1 MLYYTIPQAAKL
13 LGRTRQDVWYLV
25 KNNKIKSFKIGR
37 LYVITQGDLGNYI
50 LNKISGSSGN
60 DTTDVHS
67 NNIGSKVPDEAK
79 FNSSKETI
87 SKLNSLTGNTN
98 DNEQ

>member
-37 LYVITQGDLGNYI
+37 LYVITQEALKSYLINKMTDKPNCGDAETALI
-50 LNKISGSSGN
+50 
-60 DTTDVHS
+60 
-67 NNIGSKVPDEAK
+67 NNS
-79 FNSSKETI
+79 F
-87 SKLNSLTGNTN
+87 TN
-98 DNEQ
+98 